1 MPLKSLKKKK
11 GDDIYHHQGF
21 LRFSKSRKRFI
32 DLYDL
37 IMNIFLWCGVALAKP
52 ISVLFLFA
60 MQIYIDYNNV
70 PRDFALFNT
79 ALINF
84 KTQFNFLL
92 NQNLHK
98 ALQIN
103 GVKFY
108 RSITKLFH
116 TKLWDKTRGGNAKYS
131 PTQLIGGHSAPSPLP
146 KSPSEAECR

>member
-1 MPLKSLKKKK
+1 
-11 GDDIYHHQGF
+11 
-21 LRFSKSRKRFI
+21 
-32 DLYDL
+32 
-37 IMNIFLWCGVALAKP
+37 
-52 ISVLFLFA
+52 

-108 RSITKLFH
+108 RILQNYFTPNYGIK
-116 TKLWDKTRGGNAKYS
+116 RGEEMLNIAPHSLLAGIQHLLHYRNHHLRLNAGK
-131 PTQLIGGHSAPSPLP
+131 
-146 KSPSEAECR
+146 AEEVIVVALLVAEE